1 MVLVASHPWENCEN
15 SHWNPV
21 FYSLPQMQTSA
32 EKGCEILN
40 NSFSLKEKVKG
51 NLKSSERFKY
61 FILFSLVLEY
71 ISERHY
77 WLCICVC
84 LSHKNIDELCIVFL
98 VHYVL
103 CWRHRN
109 CWSRKRI
116 ANVNKIYHVII
127 IIEPRTFNNFY

>member
-51 NLKSSERFKY
+51 NLKSSERFQY

-71 ISERHY
+71 ISECHY
-77 WLCICVC
+77 WLCVCVC
-84 LSHKNIDELCIVFL
+84 VFHAKNIDELLYCVPCALCIVL
-98 VHYVL
+98 KAGAGRELQMLIRY
-103 CWRHRN
+103 
-109 CWSRKRI
+109 I
-116 ANVNKIYHVII
+116 M
-127 IIEPRTFNNFY
+127 